1 MKESCRLLQKKS
13 VVKKFKSFFAVL
25 FVSSAVFNSCMTMA
39 DLDYSSI
46 DEAVSQ
52 SDYAAVSEIL
62 EKQQKYFYSKRD
74 KVLLYIDQGI
84 VKHFASDYEASN
96 KNLSLAEKEIELNF
110 TKSVTQKIGQ
120 AVINDTVADYTGE
133 TYEDIYSN
141 IFMCLNYIHLNKL
154 EDAMV
159 EIRRFDNK
167 MKVIGSEY
175 QDLIN
180 QQKANLKSEYDYSD
194 FDNLDTDV
202 EFHNSAFAR
211 YLSMLLYRA
220 DNDLYSAQI
229 DYNKIQEAFA
239 LQKSVYDFSMPQEL
253 KDELSVPLDKARVN
267 FICYTGRSPIK
278 VEDTLRIP
286 FNDAY
291 YKLAL
296 PVLKIFPSHIRAIQ
310 VVMTDKYTGIVYKQ
324 NLSALEKISNIV
336 CDTYKQHFGA
346 IYARSLIRSISKSVT
361 SGVLDAASRETS
373 DSYLGSI
380 FGILNLFSQVTTE
393 VTERADVRICRFFPS
408 VVSVAGIS
416 VPDGIYD
423 IKINY
428 YNMKKKIVHTDC
440 IDGFEIKAGKLNL
453 IESIYQH

>member
-1 MKESCRLLQKKS
+1 MY
-13 VVKKFKSFFAVL
+13 
-25 FVSSAVFNSCMTMA
+25 N
-39 DLDYSSI
+39 
-46 DEAVSQ
+46 
-52 SDYAAVSEIL
+52 L

-211 YLSMLLYRA
+211 YLSITQHKKTAQQYILY
-220 DNDLYSAQI
+220 
-229 DYNKIQEAFA
+229 
-239 LQKSVYDFSMPQEL
+239 
-253 KDELSVPLDKARVN
+253 
-267 FICYTGRSPIK
+267 
-278 VEDTLRIP
+278 
-286 FNDAY
+286 
-291 YKLAL
+291 
-296 PVLKIFPSHIRAIQ
+296 
-310 VVMTDKYTGIVYKQ
+310 
-324 NLSALEKISNIV
+324 
-336 CDTYKQHFGA
+336 
-346 IYARSLIRSISKSVT
+346 
-361 SGVLDAASRETS
+361 
-373 DSYLGSI
+373 
-380 FGILNLFSQVTTE
+380 
-393 VTERADVRICRFFPS
+393 
-408 VVSVAGIS
+408 
-416 VPDGIYD
+416 
-423 IKINY
+423 
-428 YNMKKKIVHTDC
+428 
-440 IDGFEIKAGKLNL
+440 
-453 IESIYQH
+453 